1 MFVSNQNRWIA
12 GSSKAVRNQNLISLL
27 KFRQQQTVKHV
38 VEADVAN
45 LSSVPLSHARAS
57 QQSRTP

>member
-45 LSSVPLSHARAS
+45 LSSVPLSHACAS